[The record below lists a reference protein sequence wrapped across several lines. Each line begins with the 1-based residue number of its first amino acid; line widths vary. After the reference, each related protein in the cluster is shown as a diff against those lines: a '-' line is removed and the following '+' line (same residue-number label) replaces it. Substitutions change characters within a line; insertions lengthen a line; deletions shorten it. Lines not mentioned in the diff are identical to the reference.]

1 MADNTRG
8 GSQDGADPLIA
19 TDEVTYSGDTAD
31 VQLTRPV
38 HVTGAEGSK
47 TVVDVTS
54 ADGLIVNGNV
64 AHDAAD
70 AGNPIKIG
78 GAATDSFPTQVTAGD
93 RVNAWFDTHGRMG
106 VFSHEPSG
114 LTDAVDNAAVHHPH
128 GLTGTA
134 GPAGSAGY
142 VFNGTTWDR
151 QRGDTEGTHTVGNE
165 AHDAADAG
173 NPVKIGGKASVGG
186 VLPAAVADGDRV
198 NALFDEY
205 GRQHT
210 AGEFFLTNG
219 SVTAEIH
226 ATTTGLYVGGD
237 IAHDIADSGA
247 NPLKV
252 GGRANA
258 AAPADVSANNDRVDA
273 WFLRNGAQATVVTAA
288 GALIGGD
295 AANGLDVDVTRLPA
309 LPAGTANIG
318 DVDVLTVP
326 APLSTAGNGT
336 AATAHR
342 VTIASDSTGV
352 VGLAAGSNNIGDVD
366 VASIAAGDNNIGNV
380 DIVTMPALPAGTN
393 NIGDVDVL
401 TLPGV
406 GGLAAH
412 ASATS
417 GNPVYIAGRASAA
430 IPTDVGADGDAAG
443 MWTNRNGATVV
454 LMAPHV
460 GLNSDPWA
468 LVHEGAQYTSAQTS
482 TVLVAGGASEKIVV
496 TKLQIQAFGTTAFD
510 LQVYFGTG
518 AFARGTNRA
527 CFDGTFKPSSTLA
540 PGAILDG
547 PFISGANGDDLL
559 VTTSAAGSVTIS
571 VWYYVVV

>member
-1 MADNTRG
+1 MADNVTIDNGALTDFDAATDDVG
-8 GSQDGADPLIA
+8 GKHYQRVKLDVGGDGASTP
-19 TDEVTYSGDTAD
+19 VVGSVPVGGD
-31 VQLTRPV
+31 
-38 HVTGAEGSK
+38 
-47 TVVDVTS
+47 
-54 ADGLIVNGNV
+54 V

-70 AGNPIKIG
+70 
-78 GAATDSFPTQVTAGD
+78 S
-93 RVNAWFDTHGRMG
+93 
-106 VFSHEPSG
+106 
-114 LTDAVDNAAVHHPH
+114 
-128 GLTGTA
+128 
-134 GPAGSAGY
+134 
-142 VFNGTTWDR
+142 
-151 QRGDTEGTHTVGNE
+151 
-165 AHDAADAG
+165 G
-173 NPVKIGGKASVGG
+173 NPVKIGGVYRNSVTPVAADDRVEAQFGPTGIQYVSNTVPHSSDADGVGNTSASRSFNGYDESVGQLE
-186 VLPAAVADGDRV
+186 VRSFV
-198 NALFDEY
+198 Y
-205 GRQHT
+205 
-210 AGEFFLTNG
+210 
-219 SVTAEIH
+219 
-226 ATTTGLYVGGD
+226 
-237 IAHDIADSGA
+237 
-247 NPLKV
+247 
-252 GGRANA
+252 
-258 AAPADVSANNDRVDA
+258 
-273 WFLRNGAQATVVTAA
+273 NGATWDRTR
-288 GALIGGD
+288 GD

>member
-54 ADGLIVNGNV
+54 ADGLIVTGNV
-64 AHDAAD
+64 A
-70 AGNPIKIG
+70 
-78 GAATDSFPTQVTAGD
+78 S
-93 RVNAWFDTHGRMG
+93 
-106 VFSHEPSG
+106 
-114 LTDAVDNAAVHHPH
+114 DAV
-128 GLTGTA
+128 
-134 GPAGSAGY
+134 
-142 VFNGTTWDR
+142 
-151 QRGDTEGTHTVGNE
+151 
-165 AHDAADAG
+165 DAG
-173 NPVKIGGKASVGG
+173 NPVKIGGRAETTTPAS
-186 VLPAAVADGDRV
+186 VADGDRV
-198 NALFDEY
+198 DAWFSDQGAL
-205 GRQHT
+205 
-210 AGEFFLTNG
+210 
-219 SVTAEIH
+219 SVFIH
-226 ATTTGLYVGGD
+226 PTFPVVVSDVDSNPIVVQGGGVAAALQVGGN
-237 IAHDIADSGA
+237 IAHDAGD
-247 NPLKV
+247 V
-252 GGRANA
+252 GYPIKTGGKANA
-258 AAPADVSANNDRVDA
+258 AAPTDVSANDDRVDA

-309 LPAGTANIG
+309 LPAGT
-318 DVDVLTVP
+318 
-326 APLSTAGNGT
+326 
-336 AATAHR
+336 
-342 VTIASDSTGV
+342 
-352 VGLAAGSNNIGDVD
+352 NNIGDVD
-366 VASIAAGDNNIGNV
+366 ILTIAAGDNNIGNV
-380 DIVTMPALPAGTN
+380 DIVTMPNVTIGAAIPAGTN

-496 TKLQIQAFGTTAFD
+496 TKVQIQAFATTAGTAI
-510 LQVYFGTG
+510 LYFGTG
-518 AFARGTNRA
+518 AYSRGTNRA
-527 CFDGTFKPSSTLA
+527 LFDGEFAPSATLKP
-540 PGAILDG
+540 GVVLDG

-559 VTTSAAGSVTIS
+559 VTTTNALSITFS
-571 VWYYVVV
+571 VWYYLVT